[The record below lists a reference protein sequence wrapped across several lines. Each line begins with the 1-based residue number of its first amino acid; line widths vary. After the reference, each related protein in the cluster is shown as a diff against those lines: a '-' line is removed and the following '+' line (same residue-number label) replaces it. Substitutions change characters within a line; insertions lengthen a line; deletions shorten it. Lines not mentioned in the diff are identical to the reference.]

1 MLIKV
6 GDSHRWLLYIC
17 KIMVATIG
25 IACFLI
31 QGGVTP
37 SSYEILVGV
46 GGFLS
51 GCLIQLAIDNFT
63 NVSLA

>member
-1 MLIKV
+1 MLIKA

-17 KIMVATIG
+17 KIMVV

-37 SSYEILVGV
+37 SSYKILVGV